1 MAASTKRKKG
11 GRKRMGRPPKP
22 AEQVRRNQVGTT
34 VTDAE
39 KARLEGIADD
49 RGVPV
54 SVVIY
59 ELIRR
64 VLRRRKK

>member
-1 MAASTKRKKG
+1 MVAISTKRKKG
-11 GRKRMGRPPKP
+11 GRKRMGRPPGP
-22 AEQVRRNQVGTT
+22 AEQVRRNRIGIT

-39 KARLEGIADD
+39 KARLEEIADD

-59 ELIRR
+59 DLIKRK
-64 VLRRRKK
+64 LRRRK